1 MSSCAVLRIDER
13 GLNSSNRSNG
23 IEDENK
29 EGIIMAIEVIKGA
42 AMTYQGSGSTAEVK
56 EESRP
61 KVEQAETLNVSETIA
76 KNTMALDT
84 KQAGGEEENPQ
95 QKQAKDQ
102 RNAQIRKA
110 VEDINKKAN
119 NSEAI
124 FGIHEETNRVT
135 IKIVD
140 KDSKKVI
147 KELPLEK
154 TLDMIA
160 KVWELAGLMVD
171 EKR

>member
-1 MSSCAVLRIDER
+1 MKLQGGVIIM
-13 GLNSSNRSNG
+13 G
-23 IEDENK
+23 IE
-29 EGIIMAIEVIKGA
+29 AIKGA
-42 AMTYQGSGSTAEVK
+42 AMTYQGSVSTAETK

-61 KVEQAETLNVSETIA
+61 KVELTENLVVSETA
-76 KNTMALDT
+76 ARKTTALDT
-84 KQAGGEEENPQ
+84 KQAGDDGSDSGARQ
-95 QKQAKDQ
+95 QGQDT
-102 RNAQIRKA
+102 RNAQIKKA

-124 FGIHEETNRVT
+124 FGIHEATNRVT

-140 KDSKKVI
+140 KETKKVI
-147 KELPLEK
+147 KELPPEK

-160 KVWELAGLMVD
+160 KVWELAGLLVD